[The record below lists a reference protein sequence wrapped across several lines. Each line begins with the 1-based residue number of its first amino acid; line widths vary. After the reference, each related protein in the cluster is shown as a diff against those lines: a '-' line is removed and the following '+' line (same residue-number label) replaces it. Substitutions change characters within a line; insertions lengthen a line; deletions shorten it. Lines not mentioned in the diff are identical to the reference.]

1 MSLIFLRL
9 EFFSE
14 WAKLFRRIIS
24 HTRYR
29 HKARTLSSSS
39 SRKDY
44 LVHLHTPSKDFAN
57 INTMS
62 LETPYRSHG
71 FELPI
76 LPFDL
81 HPPLHAQSESESSIF
96 SEPPRPGSG
105 RPSSS
110 RPTSQRS
117 TTVLKKD
124 RSKKVNVEDILAMR
138 RMEQGNEQGDRQ
150 YPGIQPTKLSRTAG
164 NGEEAWPTF
173 RFGE

>member
-1 MSLIFLRL
+1 MFQRTTS
-9 EFFSE
+9 
-14 WAKLFRRIIS
+14 RI
-24 HTRYR
+24 RYG

-44 LVHLHTPSKDFAN
+44 LVHLHTPSKDFATINN
-57 INTMS
+57 IS
-62 LETPYRSHG
+62 LETPYQPDG

-76 LPFDL
+76 MPFDL
-81 HPPLHAQSESESSIF
+81 HPPLHTQSESESSIF
-96 SEPPRPGSG
+96 SEPLRPGSG

-124 RSKKVNVEDILAMR
+124 RIKKVNVEDILAMR
-138 RMEQGNEQGDRQ
+138 RMEQGNEQGARQ
-150 YPGIQPTKLSRTAG
+150 YPGIQPTKLSRTTVDS
-164 NGEEAWPTF
+164 EETWPTF